1 MPRVKRAVIVLALAI
16 AAVLTATPRAFAV
29 TVDQIVQ
36 LTKAGISEPVILA
49 LIDRDHNILAIDP
62 EQIVTLK
69 QEGVS
74 DSVLIAMLK
83 SGRAESEAALRAE
96 SAANDAA
103 ILRALTTEPELIIV
117 GHGPE
122 IPNGGS
128 YTYTPRYVDNFS
140 GVITLPVPAPYL
152 SPYATPALLIQSAS
166 CVPLRGSPTPCAPP
180 LRRGRNT
187 R

>member
-1 MPRVKRAVIVLALAI
+1 MSRVVRAIVVLGLAAGAL
-16 AAVLTATPRAFAV
+16 LTATPRASAV

-74 DSVLIAMLK
+74 DTIVIAMLK

-103 ILRALTTEPELIIV
+103 ILRALTTEPELIMV

-128 YTYTPRYVDNFS
+128 YTPRYFDNFS

-152 SPYATPALLIQSAS
+152 SPYAPPPLLIQSAS

-180 LRRGRNT
+180 LRRGRTT